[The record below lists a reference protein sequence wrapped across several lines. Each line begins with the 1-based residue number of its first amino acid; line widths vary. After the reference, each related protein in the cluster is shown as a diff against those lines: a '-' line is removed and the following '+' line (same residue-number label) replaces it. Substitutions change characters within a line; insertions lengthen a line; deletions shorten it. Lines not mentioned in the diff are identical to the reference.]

1 MNRFFKSFFL
11 RRDADAT
18 SLTRINRMRAEFTN
32 LTNPNLR
39 QAYETAPDVE
49 TVIALAA
56 VAAERTLGQR
66 MFDVQLRGA
75 LALCRGSIAEMQT
88 GEGKTLTAVP
98 AVLCLARGEVSGER
112 KGVHVMTVNDYLAT
126 RDAEWM
132 GPVYHL
138 LGLTCGSIRQGLSPE
153 ARRAAYA
160 CDITYATA
168 NEIGFDHLRDQV
180 ALHPDDRVQRGFAA
194 ALVDE
199 ADSILIDE
207 ARIPLVIAGG
217 EETEGDLVLRAD
229 RLVREFAKGLD
240 YRIEEHGRN
249 VTLTDDGIHHAE
261 TRLGCSNLFAEEN
274 LEALTTVQDA
284 LHAHA
289 LLHRDIDY
297 LIKDGQI
304 ESVDEFKGRIAQ
316 DRRWPAGLHTA
327 VEVKEAVAVKSQGRI
342 FGSITLENLLALYP
356 HLCGMTGTAA
366 TQSSEFAE
374 IYNLAVEV
382 IPPNRPMIRVDY
394 PDSVYRTKNEKHYA
408 LLEEIR
414 TIHETGRPVLVGTA
428 SVAESEHLSWL
439 LTDVPHNVLNAR
451 DEEREAALIAHAG
464 QRGAVTISTNMAGR
478 GTDICLGPGVA
489 ELGGLHVIGTNRH
502 EARRIDFQLR
512 GRAGRQGDPGTS
524 RFFVS
529 LEDDIVQRY
538 GQALRGGE
546 HFIPADQMQAL
557 ATPEGVQRVVE
568 GKNLE
573 IRLFLRKYE
582 SSVEGQRQMLATRR
596 EEILHSDLPPFE
608 RMVSL
613 RTVDDEWSNHLS
625 EVTELRSGIQ
635 WVAWGGR
642 DPLHEYLR
650 RVHSMYEEMM
660 AGLDAQIERRIE
672 EARETG
678 LDPSQRGST
687 WTYLTTDN
695 PFGSLTDR
703 IRKGLVAKAK
713 SLFA

>member
-1 MNRFFKSFFL
+1 MNRLFKALFP
-11 RRDADAT
+11 RRDADAA
-18 SLTRINRMRAEFTN
+18 SLVRINRMRGEFAGLPTAG
-32 LTNPNLR
+32 LR
-39 QAYETAPDVE
+39 QAYEKAPDLE
-49 TVIALAA
+49 TVIAVAA
-56 VAAERTLGQR
+56 VAAERTLKER
-66 MFDVQLRGA
+66 MFDVQLRGS

-98 AVLCLARGEVSGER
+98 AVLWLARAG

-132 GPVYHL
+132 GPIYRM
-138 LGLTCGSIRQGLSPE
+138 LGLACGSICQGLSPE

-168 NEIGFDHLRDQV
+168 NEIGFDYLRDQV
-180 ALHPDDRVQRGFAA
+180 ALRPEDRVQRGFAA

-217 EETEGDLVLRAD
+217 EETEGNLVLRAD
-229 RLVREFAKGLD
+229 RLVREFARGLD

-249 VTLTDDGIHHAE
+249 VTLTDDGIQHTEA
-261 TRLGCSNLFAEEN
+261 RLACGNLFAEEN

-284 LHAHA
+284 LHAHV
-289 LLHRDIDY
+289 LLHRDVDY
-297 LIKDGQI
+297 LIKDGQV

-342 FGSITLENLLALYP
+342 FGSITLENLLAIYE
-356 HLCGMTGTAA
+356 HICGMTGTAA
-366 TQSSEFAE
+366 TQASEFAE

-382 IPPNRPMIRVDY
+382 IPPNRPMIRVDH
-394 PDSVYRTKNEKHYA
+394 PDFVYRTKFEKHYA
-408 LLEEIR
+408 ILDEIR
-414 TIHETGRPVLVGTA
+414 TVHATGRPVLVGTA
-428 SVAESEHLSWL
+428 SVAESEQLSWL
-439 LTDVPHNVLNAR
+439 LTDVPHNILNAR
-451 DEEREAALIAHAG
+451 DEEREAALIARAG
-464 QRGAVTISTNMAGR
+464 ERGAVTISTNMAGR
-478 GTDICLGPGVA
+478 GTDIRLGPGVA

-512 GRAGRQGDPGTS
+512 GRAGRQGDLGTS

-538 GQALRGGE
+538 GEALTGGGT
-546 HFIPADQMQAL
+546 FIPDEQMRAL

-582 SSVEGQRQMLATRR
+582 SSIEGQRQMFAKHRD
-596 EEILHSDLPPFE
+596 EILLSDATAFE
-608 RMVSL
+608 RIVAL
-613 RTVDDEWSNHLS
+613 RTMDDEWSAHLS

-650 RVHSMYEEMM
+650 RVHGMYEDMM
-660 AGLDAQIERRIE
+660 AGLDTEIERRIA
-672 EARETG
+672 EARESG
-678 LDPSQRGST
+678 IDPSQRGST

-703 IRKGLVAKAK
+703 IRKGLVAKTRA
-713 SLFA
+713 LFS

>member
-1 MNRFFKSFFL
+1 MTGFL
-11 RRDADAT
+11 KTLFPRRDADTAAVV
-18 SLTRINRMRAEFTN
+18 RINRLRDEFKPLPDAT
-32 LTNPNLR
+32 LR
-39 QAYETAPDVE
+39 TAYETANNVE
-49 TVIALAA
+49 TVIAIAA
-56 VAAERTLGQR
+56 VTAERLLGQR

-75 LALCRGSIAEMQT
+75 LALTRGSIAEMQT

-98 AVLCLARGEVSGER
+98 AVLWLARNR
-112 KGVHVMTVNDYLAT
+112 QGVHVMTVNDYLAT

-132 GPVYHL
+132 GPIYRL
-138 LGLTCGSIRQGLSPE
+138 LGLTCGSIRQGLSPV

-160 CDITYATA
+160 CDITYATP
-168 NEIGFDHLRDQV
+168 NEIGFDYLRDQV
-180 ALHPDDRVQRGFAA
+180 ALRPEDRVQRGFHS
-194 ALVDE
+194 ALIDE

-217 EETEGDLVLRAD
+217 EEAEGNLVLRAD
-229 RLVREFAKGLD
+229 RLVRDFARGLD
-240 YRIEEHGRN
+240 YRIEEHGRH

-261 TRLGCSNLFAEEN
+261 NILGCGNLFATEN
-274 LEALTTVQDA
+274 LEVLTTVQDA

-297 LIKDGQI
+297 LIKDGQV
-304 ESVDEFKGRIAQ
+304 ESIDEFKGRIAQ

-327 VEVKEAVAVKSQGRI
+327 VEVKEGVALKSQGRI
-342 FGSITLENLLALYP
+342 FGSITLENLLALYE

-366 TQSSEFAE
+366 TQASEFGE

-382 IPPNRPMIRVDY
+382 IPPNRPMIRADY
-394 PDSVYRTKNEKHYA
+394 PDRVYRTKSEKHYA
-408 LLEEIR
+408 LLDEIR
-414 TIHETGRPVLVGTA
+414 AVNATGRPVLVGTA

-451 DEEREAALIAHAG
+451 DEEREAALIALAG
-464 QRGAVTISTNMAGR
+464 ERGAVTISTNMAGR
-478 GTDICLGPGVA
+478 GTDICLGSGVA

-538 GQALRGGE
+538 GQALSGGE
-546 HFIPADQMQAL
+546 HFIPANQMQAL
-557 ATPEGVQRVVE
+557 ATPEGVQRIVE

-582 SSVEGQRQMLATRR
+582 SSIEGQRQIVSKRR
-596 EEILHSDLPPFE
+596 DGILLSEDLPEFD
-608 RMVSL
+608 RMVAL
-613 RTVDDEWSNHLS
+613 RTMDDEWSNHLS

-650 RVHSMYEEMM
+650 RVHAMFEEMM
-660 AGLDAQIERRIE
+660 AGLDAEIERRIE
-672 EARETG
+672 EARENG
-678 LDPSQRGST
+678 IDPSQRGST

-713 SLFA
+713 ALFG